1 MGKNTKCISIFF
13 QSFRVQ
19 VTLRQEYNDPR
30 LEFASTGSNL
40 SHVSL
45 LGEEV
50 DTIWQPD
57 TFVRNERKVIFHES
71 LRPNKYARVFNDGNV
86 LMSQRVTFILSC
98 PDLAKGI
105 ATSKVDCPFTLAS
118 CKYNAG
124 TLKSPF
130 SE

>member
-1 MGKNTKCISIFF
+1 M
-13 QSFRVQ
+13 
-19 VTLRQEYNDPR
+19 RQEYNDPR
-30 LEFASTGSNL
+30 LEFASTGSIL

>member
-118 CKYNAG
+118 CKYSAG
-124 TLKSPF
+124 TL
-130 SE
+130 